1 MSTWCVLPWVHVCVR
16 PNEQIKPCCRFQ
28 YSEGD
33 AENAPTLDNFDMST
47 EFWQQL
53 RSDMLANKPRA
64 ECTKCYEQERV
75 LKGHK
80 RSKSLRHWMNSSF
93 PHIDKNTLT
102 DDPDN
107 IRYIEMSID
116 NLCNFQCRMCDSKFS
131 SQLQKRDAYMG
142 RRVHK
147 KLEPNFTK
155 FDNKDL
161 SNLEYIKLLGGE
173 PFMSPNFGPF
183 LDYLLS
189 KGARF
194 DNIRLQISTNGS
206 KQPRPEL
213 LDKLKQFSKIEI
225 NVSLDAWH
233 PVNDYQRAGGVYT
246 DVYKNALWYRDQL
259 SNSHVNFHTV
269 VSIYTANYLG
279 TTLKFLM
286 DEQDN
291 DVSVDFV
298 RDPEWQSLNIAPLEY
313 IKWCLEQNS
322 HHEFATKLIENFVNN
337 NQPNPIMWQQ
347 AVNNTIKMD
356 QYYNKTLQSVNPGA
370 YYKMMELK

>member
-16 PNEQIKPCCRFQ
+16 PNEQVKPCCRFQ
-28 YSEGD
+28 YTEGD
-33 AENAPTLDNFDMST
+33 AEVAPTLDNFDLNND
-47 EFWQQL
+47 FWRQL
-53 RSDMLANKPRA
+53 RGDMLQGVKRL
-64 ECTKCYEQERV
+64 ECTKCYEQEQV
-75 LKGHK
+75 LNGHK
-80 RSKSLRHWMNSSF
+80 RSKSLRHWMNSLF

-131 SQLQKRDAYMG
+131 SQLQKRDAHMG
-142 RRVHK
+142 RRVYK

-155 FDNKDL
+155 FDDKDL
-161 SNLEYIKLLGGE
+161 SKLEYIKLLGGE
-173 PFMSPNFGPF
+173 PFMSPNFQPF
-183 LDYLLS
+183 LDYLS
-189 KGARF
+189 TKGADF
-194 DNIRLQISTNGS
+194 PNIRLQISTNGS
-206 KQPRPEL
+206 KRPKPEL
-213 LDKLKQFSKIEI
+213 LAKLNQFGKIEI

-233 PVNDYQRAGGVYT
+233 PVNDYQRQGGVYT
-246 DVYKNALWYRDQL
+246 DVYDNAMWYRNQL

-286 DEQDN
+286 DEKDN

-298 RDPEWQSLNIAPLEY
+298 RDPEWQSLNIAPPEY
-313 IKWCLEQNS
+313 VAWCLEQNS
-322 HHEFATKLIENFVNN
+322 HHEFACKLINNFVSN
-337 NQPNPIMWQQ
+337 NQPDPIMWQQ

-370 YYKMMELK
+370 YHKMMELK